1 LVSAKLKM
9 IFRRGNI
16 NDINLIKTLAIKS
29 WGQFESE
36 LTIDNWQRLKAG
48 LSNDKTFL
56 ELLEHSYSFVC
67 ENDKKE
73 IVGMSFVVPHGNPTE
88 IYDAKW
94 CYIRFVSVAP
104 EYTGQ
109 GIGRQLTEKCIQ
121 FARDSKEQTIAL
133 HTSEMM
139 NNARHIYERLGFK
152 ILKELPPRFGKKYWL
167 YTLDTT

>member
-1 LVSAKLKM
+1 M
-9 IFRRGNI
+9 IFRQGNI
-16 NDINLIKTLAIKS
+16 SDINFLKSLAIKS

-56 ELLEHSYSFVC
+56 ELLEQSYSLVC
-67 ENDKKE
+67 ENDQKE
-73 IVGMSFVVPHGNPTE
+73 IVGMSFLVPHGNPTE
-88 IYDAKW
+88 IYDEKW

-104 EYTGQ
+104 EYAGQ

-121 FARDSKEQTIAL
+121 FARDNEEQTIAL

-139 NNARHIYERLGFK
+139 NTARHIYESLGFK
-152 ILKELPPRFGKKYWL
+152 ILKELAPRFGKKYWL
-167 YTLDTT
+167 YTLDIT